1 MGLLGSVFGWV
12 RRQAHDAFLA
22 GIGDAVQELANGDGS
37 SHGEAVAAL
46 MARLTPQLPAP
57 VEEPTK
63 GKGRKVA
70 D

>member
-1 MGLLGSVFGWV
+1 MGINVFSWL
-12 RRQAHDAFLA
+12 RRQVRDAFVA
-22 GIGDAVQELANGDGS
+22 GISDGVSELANGDGETHS
-37 SHGEAVAAL
+37 AAVAAL

-63 GKGRKVA
+63 GKGRKAA